1 MRLPGFGGSSSAQP
15 QQEADTSGDIEA
27 ARKAREEIASRNQ
40 GSNRRAEFTRKQ
52 RAALLTKPKEDES
65 DLG

>member
-1 MRLPGFGGSSSAQP
+1 MRFQGFGGSAPAQP
-15 QQEADTSGDIEA
+15 QVADTSGDIKA

-52 RAALLTKPKEDES
+52 RAALLIKSKEDES
-65 DLG
+65 ALG